1 MITKRDILMKNQK
14 KEVYNFQSE
23 VEKLLQLMIH
33 SLYSNKEIFLR
44 ELISNASDA
53 IDKLRFL
60 SISSPELYENNSDMK
75 IQISVNKAQKTLI
88 ISDTGI
94 GMTRNDTIENLGTI
108 AKSGTKSFLQSLE
121 NKKNTLIGEFGV
133 GFYSSFIVSKKVTVR
148 TRFAGTKS
156 DKGILWESSG
166 SGKYTI
172 ETITKKNKGTEITL
186 FLKEQEEEFLEIWR
200 IKNIVSK
207 YSDHITVPV
216 QIQNYD
222 EKNKTYIWEQ
232 INKAKA
238 LWILNKSEI
247 TDDKYKKFY
256 KYLTHDQNN
265 PLTWSH
271 NHVEGSQEYISLLYI
286 PKKAAWDIW
295 NRDNKHGLKLYVKR
309 VYIMDN
315 SQAFLPNYLRFVRG
329 LIDSN
334 DLPLNISR
342 EILQDNSITKNL
354 KKALTKRTL
363 NILEKLAQSDNEKYQ
378 IFWNQF
384 GLILKEGPA
393 EDSENLNK
401 VTNLL
406 RFTSIKNNQPEQT
419 LSLKKYISD
428 LQPQQDK
435 IYYITA
441 DSYTAAKNSPHLEL
455 FKKNNID
462 VLLLS
467 DRIDEWM
474 MNYVTEFEG
483 KKFQSISKEDMSLNQ
498 LTHIKKVKNNDISE
512 DMLNFLKKA
521 KKTLGNKIKDI
532 RFTQRLTETPCIVL
546 SDSNEMTTQM
556 AKLFSAA
563 GQTVPELKYI
573 FEINPNHILIKKI
586 CLINDDKQFNE
597 WIKLLLDQALLS
609 EKGSLENPH
618 KFISR
623 MNKLL
628 LK

>member
-1 MITKRDILMKNQK
+1 MKNQK